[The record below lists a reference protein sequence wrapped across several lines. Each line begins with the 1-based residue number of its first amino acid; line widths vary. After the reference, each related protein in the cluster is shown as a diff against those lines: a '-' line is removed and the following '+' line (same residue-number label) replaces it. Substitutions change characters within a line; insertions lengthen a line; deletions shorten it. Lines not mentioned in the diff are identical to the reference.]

1 MCASVHD
8 VVDSV
13 GVHTDGDEGHAHVAL
28 MNCLEDGDE
37 GDVDDDDDDLDDDNE
52 G

>member
-1 MCASVHD
+1 MCGSVND

-13 GVHTDGDEGHAHVAL
+13 GVHTDGDEG
-28 MNCLEDGDE
+28 LEDGD
-37 GDVDDDDDDLDDDNE
+37 DDDDELDDDNE